1 MSPDIY
7 NNRMNTINIVV
18 SAITALIPTLDWIFA
33 GRNKVYDVLA
43 YAEIFPLVIS
53 CIILFWALKKLIR
66 LLDSPTDH
74 IVNRQMIL
82 WHIIAYFLIVAAD
95 IAVNFFYN
103 EWKSY
108 AIATYCLL
116 VINLVCNLILV
127 HIVNTIC
134 TKCMLI
140 KSSTDEERFS
150 EDDLRTGSL
159 MPEDLEFN
167 ESNGPKQS
175 NR

>member
-1 MSPDIY
+1 
-7 NNRMNTINIVV
+7 MNTINIVV
-18 SAITALIPTLDWIFA
+18 SAITALIPTLDWIFVR
-33 GRNKVYDVLA
+33 RNKFYNVLA
-43 YAEIFPLVIS
+43 YAEILPLVVS

-103 EWKSY
+103 EWETY

-134 TKCMLI
+134 TKCIQLQP
-140 KSSTDEERFS
+140 TPDEERFS
-150 EDDLRTGSL
+150 SDLRTGSL
-159 MPEDLEFN
+159 FLVEDI
-167 ESNGPKQS
+167 ESNKPKQS
-175 NR
+175 NHYSNRFSLQN